1 MSSALPAAIDLL
13 LHRSSALQF
22 AEPGPTDAQLQQVL
36 SAAVTAADH
45 GRLRPWRFIV
55 FEGSGRER
63 LGDLM
68 AAQVRADKPEA
79 EQKDLDKAY
88 AKALRA
94 PIVIVLVCKPVVGH
108 KVPVAE
114 QQAAVAAA
122 GAHLMLATNAL
133 GFGAAWKT
141 GATAYHPLVRAGLG
155 LGDDDTITGIFY
167 IGTEVNAS
175 PLPRATL
182 EAVVEFNRDRAQ

>member
-1 MSSALPAAIDLL
+1 MSVLSPASLDLL
-13 LHRSSALQF
+13 LTRSSAVQF
-22 AEPGPTDAQLQQVL
+22 AEPGPTDEQLQQIL
-36 SAAVTAADH
+36 AASVTAADH

-68 AAQVRADKPEA
+68 AALVRADKPDA
-79 EQKDLDKAY
+79 DAKDLEKAS

-94 PIVIVLVCKPVVGH
+94 PTVVALICKPTIGH
-108 KVPVAE
+108 KVPVIE
-114 QQAAVAAA
+114 QHAAVAAA
-122 GAHLMLATNAL
+122 GAHLMLAAKAL

-141 GATAYHPLVRAGLG
+141 GAAAYHPVMREGLG
-155 LGDDDTITGIFY
+155 LDDADAIVGLFY
-167 IGTEVNAS
+167 IGAERQPS

-182 EAVVEFNRDRAQ
+182 ESVVEYQRSRPQ

>member
-1 MSSALPAAIDLL
+1 MIQTRPSALDLL
-13 LHRSSALQF
+13 LTRSSTLQF
-22 AEPGPTDAQLQQVL
+22 VEPGPSDEQIRQIL

-55 FEGSGRER
+55 FEGAGRER
-63 LGDLM
+63 LADLM

-79 EQKDLDKAY
+79 DEQEL
-88 AKALRA
+88 AKARAKAFRA
-94 PIVIVLVCKPVVGH
+94 PTVVALACSPTLGH

-122 GAHLMLATNAL
+122 GAHLMLAANAL

-141 GATAYHPLVRAGLG
+141 GAAAYHPVVRAGLG
-155 LGDDDTITGIFY
+155 LGEEETIVGLFH
-167 IGTEVNAS
+167 IGSEVSPS
-175 PLPRATL
+175 PLPRASL
-182 EAVVEFNRDRAQ
+182 DSVVRYYRD

>member
-1 MSSALPAAIDLL
+1 MSGTPNDIIDLL
-13 LHRSSALQF
+13 LRRASALKF
-22 AEPGPTDAQLQQVL
+22 AEPGPTGTQLQQIL

-55 FEGSGRER
+55 FEGAGRER

-68 AAQVRADKPEA
+68 AAQLRADKPGAEA
-79 EQKDLDKAY
+79 AELEKARE
-88 AKALRA
+88 KALRA
-94 PIVIVLVCKPVVGH
+94 PTVVALVCKPVIGH
-108 KVPVAE
+108 KVPVFE

-122 GAHLMLATNAL
+122 GAYLMLAANAL

-141 GATAYHPLVRAGLG
+141 GAAAYHPTVRAGLG
-155 LGDDDTITGIFY
+155 LADEDSIIGIFY
-167 IGTEVNAS
+167 VGTEQQRS

-182 EAVVEFNRDRAQ
+182 EDVVEYQRDRAA